1 MADRIRWG
9 IAGTGGIASA
19 FAEDLKLL
27 PDAEIVAVGSRG
39 QASADA
45 FGDRFDIA
53 KRHVGY
59 DALAADPDV
68 DVVYVATPHN
78 SHCEIALTAIAEGKA
93 VLVEKAFSVNAIEAE
108 QMIDAARAAGTFLM
122 EAMWVRLLP
131 HFMHVR
137 ALLAEGAI
145 GEVRQIISDRGE
157 TLSTDPLHR
166 INNPELAG
174 GALLDLGIYP
184 VSFASMV
191 VGGAAPES
199 VEAVAR
205 LTATGVDAQSSLI
218 LDYPGGAHAVI
229 STSLD
234 ARSANTAVIT
244 GTEGRIV
251 LSQPWARTCPVELHL
266 NDGTVH
272 TTLLPHE
279 GIGLR
284 HQAAEVGRCLRA
296 GELETPVITLDETLT
311 IMRTLDRVRAQVGVR
326 YPSEA

>member
-45 FGDRFDIA
+45 FGDRFGIPN
-53 KRHVGY
+53 RHVGY
-59 DALAADPDV
+59 EALAADPEV
-68 DVVYVATPHN
+68 DAVYVAVPHTG
-78 SHCEIALTAIAEGKA
+78 HCEIALAAIAEHKA
-93 VLVEKAFSVNAIEAE
+93 VLVEKPFAVNAAEAE
-108 QMIDAARAAGTFLM
+108 RMIDAARAAGTFLM

-137 ALLAEGAI
+137 ALLAEGRI
-145 GEVRQIISDRGE
+145 GEVRQVISDRGE

-166 INNPELAG
+166 VNNPELAG

-191 VGGAAPES
+191 TGGRAPEH
-199 VEAVAR
+199 VVAVGR
-205 LTATGVDAQSSLI
+205 MTETGVDAQSSMI
-218 LDYPGGAHAVI
+218 LAYPGGAHAVI

-234 ARSANTAVIT
+234 ARSVNTATIA

-251 LSQPWARTCPVELHL
+251 LSQPWGRTCPVELIL
-266 NDGTVH
+266 NDGTAH
-272 TTLLPHE
+272 TTLLPHQ
-279 GIGLR
+279 GNGLR

-296 GELETPVITLDETLT
+296 GELESPVITLDETLS
-311 IMRTLDRVRAQVGVR
+311 IMRTLDLVRERIGLR
-326 YPSEA
+326 YPGEA